1 MNIDKDGEKC
11 VLIDQKRGEN
21 SVYPTLSFNFKWF
34 AGMAVMLAFV
44 FGKWAK

>member
-1 MNIDKDGEKC
+1 MNIDKDGEKY

-34 AGMAVMLAFV
+34 AGMTVLLSFI